1 MKKLI
6 ILILIFTIV
15 LSCFISCSNSDLP
28 KKMELYQSA
37 IGDVTAGGGFD
48 VETEY
53 EYSYKPFTKSDVPN
67 KEYIYDSKTYDL
79 VYQRSEQEHVLGFVV
94 DIYKTEDRIKFSFRE
109 DTGELVG
116 VDFMT
121 QQYYNGDQAVNE
133 GKISEE
139 SAIEYSKEIAKKH
152 IGDIDGY
159 TPMLEDTQKNG
170 NENYYTVSFVK
181 FVDGYETADYI
192 SIRISLNG
200 ELGSISLGAIGAFD
214 NLKIEIDKERL
225 NQSVADK
232 LDKICEER
240 NYTLIDKTFGYQ
252 RMHLVPNGDICI
264 YTLVDVT
271 YLNANGLEIST
282 ALCIETCVAKT

>member
-1 MKKLI
+1 MRKLI

-37 IGDVTAGGGFD
+37 IGDVTMGGGFD

-116 VDFMT
+116 VDFSIDDM
-121 QQYYNGDQAVNE
+121 QDFILQDLLLHLQGVQAENSSL
-133 GKISEE
+133 KRMIEE
-139 SAIEYSKEIAKKH
+139 LKKEVC
-152 IGDIDGY
+152 
-159 TPMLEDTQKNG
+159 P
-170 NENYYTVSFVK
+170 
-181 FVDGYETADYI
+181 
-192 SIRISLNG
+192 
-200 ELGSISLGAIGAFD
+200 
-214 NLKIEIDKERL
+214 
-225 NQSVADK
+225 
-232 LDKICEER
+232 
-240 NYTLIDKTFGYQ
+240 TL
-252 RMHLVPNGDICI
+252 
-264 YTLVDVT
+264 
-271 YLNANGLEIST
+271 A
-282 ALCIETCVAKT
+282 